1 MSTELLTKF
10 LTLLFGYAMP
20 ALECF
25 KAIEQR
31 PGRADQLRFW
41 CEYWIILVLLVMFDE
56 IAGVLISKI
65 PMYYELKLAFL
76 VYLWYPKTRGTD
88 IVYETF
94 LQPLVMQYQPN
105 IEARLQYLRANAG
118 DILVFYLKN
127 FTERGYD
134 LFLRALD
141 YVRSQASRGSR
152 TRSFFSFRGDRAERP
167 SFTDDY
173 AIGGERRDG
182 GRHRRPRSGY

>member
-1 MSTELLTKF
+1 MSEELF
-10 LTLLFGYAMP
+10 V
-20 ALECF
+20 
-25 KAIEQR
+25 
-31 PGRADQLRFW
+31 
-41 CEYWIILVLLVMFDE
+41 VLCLNQ
-56 IAGVLISKI
+56 
-65 PMYYELKLAFL
+65 
-76 VYLWYPKTRGTD
+76 GTD

-152 TRSFFSFRGDRAERP
+152 TRVIFVFD
-167 SFTDDY
+167 TCLVT
-173 AIGGERRDG
+173 
-182 GRHRRPRSGY
+182 

>member
-25 KAIEQR
+25 KSIEQR
-31 PGRADQLRFW
+31 PGRTDQLRFW
-41 CEYWIILVLLVMFDE
+41 CEYWIILVILVMFDE
-56 IAGVLISKI
+56 IAGALISKI

-94 LQPLVMQYQPN
+94 LQPLVMQYQPS

-141 YVRSQASRGSR
+141 YIRSQASRGSR
-152 TRSFFSFRGDRAERP
+152 TRSFFSFRGDRTERP
-167 SFTDDY
+167 SFVDDY
-173 AIGGERRDG
+173 GVGGDRRDAA
-182 GRHRRPRSGY
+182 RHRRPRSGY

>member
-1 MSTELLTKF
+1 VN
-10 LTLLFGYAMP
+10 
-20 ALECF
+20 
-25 KAIEQR
+25 Q
-31 PGRADQLRFW
+31 
-41 CEYWIILVLLVMFDE
+41 
-56 IAGVLISKI
+56 
-65 PMYYELKLAFL
+65 
-76 VYLWYPKTRGTD
+76 GTD

-134 LFLRALD
+134 LFLRVLD

-152 TRSFFSFRGDRAERP
+152 TRVPTTFFTNLATCSSLLQGLVQVL
-167 SFTDDY
+167 
-173 AIGGERRDG
+173 
-182 GRHRRPRSGY
+182 

>member
-1 MSTELLTKF
+1 MACLN
-10 LTLLFGYAMP
+10 
-20 ALECF
+20 
-25 KAIEQR
+25 Q
-31 PGRADQLRFW
+31 
-41 CEYWIILVLLVMFDE
+41 
-56 IAGVLISKI
+56 
-65 PMYYELKLAFL
+65 
-76 VYLWYPKTRGTD
+76 GTD

-152 TRSFFSFRGDRAERP
+152 TRVTLCFSVVNSFVGVWMFHVATGFCWRRVSSRSEGTGRRGRA
-167 SFTDDY
+167 SLTTMLS
-173 AIGGERRDG
+173 AVTG
-182 GRHRRPRSGY
+182 GRRPGIVDPAVVVTKQARRERMKIYRICTETERITHVDIGRFKCYILCIGD